1 MAGFKHYRLRC
12 SSCGHYEL
20 GFENLSD
27 GFKSLECDNVCSKC
41 KEDSLVNE
49 GEITEKEAE
58 ELIKKYPNSVPSKD
72 YRKQYLTILA
82 TLAVLLILVILVHE
96 SIPKEIFDKS
106 ILTLS
111 FVFTFFISLYC
122 WTFLGMD
129 IFGFKGHRLFG
140 IKGFTK
146 PELYKLDA
154 GEYVE
159 RILQRFPLLLK
170 FVGFFMLI
178 LPMIVPTIL
187 FLILEYLRSR

>member
-20 GFENLSD
+20 GYEDLSD
-27 GFKSLECDNVCSKC
+27 GLKSWESDNQCSKC
-41 KEDSLVNE
+41 KEESLVND

-96 SIPKEIFDKS
+96 SIPREIFDKC

-111 FVFTFFISLYC
+111 FVFTFFISMYC

-129 IFGFKGHRLFG
+129 ILGFEGHRLFG

-146 PELYKLDA
+146 SELYKLD
-154 GEYVE
+154 GNEYSE
-159 RILQRFPLLLK
+159 RVQQRFPILKYALILILLLPLI
-170 FVGFFMLI
+170 VQLVLFFI
-178 LPMIVPTIL
+178 L
-187 FLILEYLRSR
+187 YK

>member
-1 MAGFKHYRLRC
+1 MAGFKYYRLRC

-20 GFENLSD
+20 GHEDLSD
-27 GFKSLECDNVCSKC
+27 GFKPWECGNVCSKC
-41 KEDSLVNE
+41 NEESLVND

-58 ELIKKYPNSVPSKD
+58 KLIKNHTLPSKD
-72 YRKQYLTILA
+72 YRKQFLTILA
-82 TLAVLLILVILVHE
+82 TLAVLLILVSIVHE
-96 SIPKEIFDKS
+96 SFPRETFNIS

-111 FVFTFFISLYC
+111 FVFTFFISMYC
-122 WTFLGMD
+122 FTFIGSD

-146 PELYKLDA
+146 SELYKLDG

-159 RILQRFPLLLK
+159 RILQRFPLPK
-170 FVGFFMLI
+170 YVGFFILI
-178 LPMIVPTIL
+178 LPIIVPLIL

>member
-1 MAGFKHYRLRC
+1 MAGFKHYRVRC
-12 SSCGHYEL
+12 SSCGHYEH
-20 GFENLSD
+20 GYENLSD
-27 GFKSLECDNVCSKC
+27 GFKSWECDNVCSKC
-41 KEDSLVNE
+41 NEESLVND

-58 ELIKKYPNSVPSKD
+58 ELIKKYPNTVPSKD

-146 PELYKLDA
+146 SELYKLD
-154 GEYVE
+154 GNEYSE
-159 RILQRFPLLLK
+159 RVQQRFPILKYALILILLLPLI
-170 FVGFFMLI
+170 VQLVLFFI
-178 LPMIVPTIL
+178 L
-187 FLILEYLRSR
+187 YL